1 MSIGSEMNND
11 VGEKVSDLTK
21 SKKCDIKLAA
31 APSDLLSK
39 EGFALYIGKTPR
51 AVAEMAKAGKLPAFY
66 MTDPLKPGG
75 HAELWIN
82 RREWDKYAAQLVDEA
97 PTEWHTGKIAL
108 VTANQDMAV
117 RLKVE
122 RMNEPRCIAQ
132 LLRNESPRAIDFTI
146 THGKGRKG
154 IIIRTKKQSPLKKA
168 LTFLKSRRVWK

>member
-39 EGFALYIGKTPR
+39 EGFALYIGK
-51 AVAEMAKAGKLPAFY
+51 
-66 MTDPLKPGG
+66 
-75 HAELWIN
+75 
-82 RREWDKYAAQLVDEA
+82 
-97 PTEWHTGKIAL
+97 
-108 VTANQDMAV
+108 
-117 RLKVE
+117 
-122 RMNEPRCIAQ
+122 
-132 LLRNESPRAIDFTI
+132 
-146 THGKGRKG
+146 GRKG

>member
-75 HAELWIN
+75 HAELWIILHV
-82 RREWDKYAAQLVDEA
+82 RRFHN
-97 PTEWHTGKIAL
+97 TCGG
-108 VTANQDMAV
+108 TAWLIHSA
-117 RLKVE
+117 R
-122 RMNEPRCIAQ
+122 
-132 LLRNESPRAIDFTI
+132 
-146 THGKGRKG
+146 
-154 IIIRTKKQSPLKKA
+154 QS
-168 LTFLKSRRVWK
+168 

>member
-1 MSIGSEMNND
+1 M
-11 VGEKVSDLTK
+11 
-21 SKKCDIKLAA
+21 
-31 APSDLLSK
+31 
-39 EGFALYIGKTPR
+39 
-51 AVAEMAKAGKLPAFY
+51 
-66 MTDPLKPGG
+66 
-75 HAELWIN
+75 
-82 RREWDKYAAQLVDEA
+82 
-97 PTEWHTGKIAL
+97 TGKIAL

-168 LTFLKSRRVWK
+168 LVDSIGQRNSYVKTWGCGGFLNETNIYSRGKSLCF